1 MKITGASFPVVF
13 FNGKNEVDAGNIFLH
28 PSLELNQF
36 RMSISF
42 MIGISPRHIST
53 FLIRRKKKKKKNASS
68 PDIRRPLKVPFDE
81 SSDFAAISLQRGCFV
96 LATMKTSP
104 QRARISQLRAVR
116 PRDNPAESGRK
127 TAAVSPPIMSILRRS
142 PDADVPDVVMAVAA
156 EALVAAEADW
166 LPARIL
172 FPETENSRELC
183 ETCHA
188 AEEDGLMPE
197 FHPCVYDEVFTG
209 FNTTVGPIER
219 PSSLDGPDAV
229 G

>member
-42 MIGISPRHIST
+42 IIGISPRHIST
-53 FLIRRKKKKKKNASS
+53 FLVR
-68 PDIRRPLKVPFDE
+68 RRPLKVPFDE
-81 SSDFAAISLQRGCFV
+81 SSDFAAISLQRDCFV
-96 LATMKTSP
+96 LATVKTSR

-116 PRDNPAESGRK
+116 PRDTPAESGRN
-127 TAAVSPPIMSILRRS
+127 TAAVSPPVMSILRRS

-156 EALVAAEADW
+156 EALAAAEADW

-172 FPETENSRELC
+172 FPDETENSRELC

-188 AEEDGLMPE
+188 AEEGGLTPE

-209 FNTTVGPIER
+209 FNTTAGPIER
-219 PSSLDGPDAV
+219 PWSLDGPDAV
-229 G
+229 GLDWVGLDLDWA